1 MDQAVNMLAIYCVF
15 AAPDATRLQCHGDG
29 RRGDRW
35 RLDAVNH
42 EAATDVFG
50 GQTRSPLTRV
60 QYQVLSGISQDL
72 SNKEIAAK
80 LSLSERTV
88 KFHVS
93 AMLEKFGAR
102 GGWA

>member
-1 MDQAVNMLAIYCVF
+1 
-15 AAPDATRLQCHGDG
+15 
-29 RRGDRW
+29 
-35 RLDAVNH
+35 
-42 EAATDVFG
+42 
-50 GQTRSPLTRV
+50 
-60 QYQVLSGISQDL
+60 VLSGISQDL